1 MNLTRKTGSFPPTDP
16 FPTTSSAAVRKH
28 TEGMT
33 TMLAQLPRSESQL
46 SVLSLAETVEAE
58 SEQKQV
64 TLSLSLSLRVG
75 ASLCRLPACLR
86 ASLSPPCDPSV
97 S

>member
-1 MNLTRKTGSFPPTDP
+1 
-16 FPTTSSAAVRKH
+16 
-28 TEGMT
+28 
-33 TMLAQLPRSESQL
+33 MLAQLPRSESQL

-75 ASLCRLPACLR
+75 ASLCRLPACLP
-86 ASLSPPCDPSV
+86 ACLPD
-97 S
+97 